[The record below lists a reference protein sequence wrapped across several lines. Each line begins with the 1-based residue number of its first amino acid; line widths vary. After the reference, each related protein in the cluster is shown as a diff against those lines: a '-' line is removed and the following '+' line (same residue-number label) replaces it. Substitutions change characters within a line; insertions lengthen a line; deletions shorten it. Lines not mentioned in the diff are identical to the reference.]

1 MEDLGSV
8 FSDLLRR
15 IASDEET
22 ALIFLNELWPQIVGK
37 DLAFRSC
44 PLALKSKRLRIAV
57 PSKIWKKELMEL
69 HQMMTHAVNKYWNC
83 ELVHTVEIE
92 VRRMDEKFRSQE
104 VVQVDQQDL

>member
-1 MEDLGSV
+1 MENLGSV

-37 DLAFRSC
+37 DLAFRSR
-44 PLALKSKRLRIAV
+44 PLALRNKRLRIAV
-57 PSKIWKKELMEL
+57 PSKTWKKELMEL
-69 HQMMTHAVNKYWNC
+69 HPMMIHAVNKYWNC
-83 ELVHTVEIE
+83 DLVHTVEIE